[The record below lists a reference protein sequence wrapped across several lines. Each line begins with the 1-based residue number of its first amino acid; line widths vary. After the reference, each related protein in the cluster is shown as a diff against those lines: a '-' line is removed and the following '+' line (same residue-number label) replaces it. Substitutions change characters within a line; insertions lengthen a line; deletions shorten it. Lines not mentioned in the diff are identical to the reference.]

1 MERVDRK
8 KLEKDL
14 KMAKKQAKQAAYY
27 VRKVNQIGAWR
38 FEYLRGKT
46 ERKPP
51 ANRSTRLDAY
61 KAELSR
67 RLEGS
72 ADERI

>member
-1 MERVDRK
+1 MERIQ
-8 KLEKDL
+8 LEKEL
-14 KMAKKQAKQAAYY
+14 EAVKKQAKQVAYY

-38 FEYLRGKT
+38 FDYLRGRT
-46 ERKPP
+46 NRKPL
-51 ANRSTRLDAY
+51 ANRSDRLDAY

-67 RLEGS
+67 RLEGA